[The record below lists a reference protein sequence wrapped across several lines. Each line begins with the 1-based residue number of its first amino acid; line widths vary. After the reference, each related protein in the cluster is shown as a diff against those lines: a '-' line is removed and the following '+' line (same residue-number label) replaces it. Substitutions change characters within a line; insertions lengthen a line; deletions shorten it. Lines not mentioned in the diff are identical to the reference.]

1 MTGVL
6 VRLFVLVAAFAVVFI
21 LSQMFL
27 RLFWD
32 RRSERLG
39 INERLRMLRAGF
51 SREAVAYTLLKN
63 TPPRLTA
70 DSSWLQRRYVNFVRM
85 VLTAGIRTDA
95 KQIIL
100 RIAIAFG
107 AMLAFMLFLL
117 VIFKVTITVGV
128 VQLLFVFSLAATV
141 AIPVFFISRKAEQR
155 RKKMEEQFP
164 VALDIFSRSLRSGHP
179 IASAIGIIT
188 EEMPDP
194 VGTEFG
200 LVSDEVAYGAELN
213 DALAAMAE
221 RWALEDIR
229 MFVVCVSVQSETGG
243 NLAEILDNLTKVIR
257 DRASLFLKVRALSS
271 EGRMTGWMLTVLPVF
286 TLVSMFLLS
295 PQFYLDVAKDPIFV
309 IGFPS
314 LFALYCI
321 GVYAIRRLT
330 DLKV

>member
-1 MTGVL
+1 MTALL
-6 VRLFVLVAAFAVVFI
+6 VRLFVLVAAFATVFI

-32 RRSERLG
+32 RRSEKAG
-39 INERLRMLRAGF
+39 INERLRMLRAGY
-51 SREAVAYTLLKN
+51 SRESVAYSLLKN
-63 TPPRLTA
+63 APPTLSPDA
-70 DSSWLQRRYVNFVRM
+70 NWLQRRYVGFVRTVM
-85 VLTAGIRTDA
+85 TAGIRTEA
-95 KQIIL
+95 RQIIL
-100 RIAIAFG
+100 RMA
-107 AMLAFMLFLL
+107 LAFAALFSLL
-117 VIFKVTITVGV
+117 LL
-128 VQLLFVFSLAATV
+128 LLFVFRITVTLGVIQLLIVFSLGAAV
-141 AIPVFFISRKAEQR
+141 AIPVFLIGRMAEKR
-155 RKKMEEQFP
+155 RKRMEEQFP

-188 EEMPDP
+188 EEMSDP

-213 DALAAMAE
+213 DAFMAMAE

-243 NLAEILDNLTKVIR
+243 NLAEILDNLSKVIR
-257 DRASLFLKVRALSS
+257 DRAQLFLKVRALSS

-286 TLVSMFLLS
+286 TLVSMFLVN
-295 PQFYLDVAKDPIFV
+295 PAFYLDVAQDSIFV

-314 LFALYCI
+314 LFLLYCI